1 MTFYQG
7 KQMKHFVLGTAGHVD
22 HGKTAL
28 IKALTGIDT
37 DRLKEEKERGITIE
51 LGFAS
56 LTLPSGQTLGIVDVP
71 GHEKFIKNMVS
82 GASGIDF
89 VMMVIAADEGIMPQ
103 TKEHLNICSVLGISK
118 GIIALTKID
127 LVEKDW
133 LKLVQSEIIEFLQ
146 GTFLE
151 GAPIVPVSAIKQE
164 GLTHLIEALEA
175 TTSHINEK
183 TDDGIFRLPVDRVF
197 TMKGFGTV
205 VTGTLVSDHIKTGD
219 DIQILPQN
227 ITTSEEIEIL
237 PEYITTRIRG
247 IQVHNQTVEEAR
259 SGQRTAIN
267 LQGIEKSV
275 IERGDV
281 LVCPQT
287 VWPSLRLDVLVEF
300 LASNSKNL
308 KNRALVRLHTG
319 TSEIIARIILLE
331 KDELAPG
338 QKNFAQLVLSD
349 KDVVVSGDHFV
360 LRSYSP
366 ITTIGGGQIIDP
378 LPDKHKRLND
388 KIIEELNLL
397 QKGTLAEKIPV
408 ILERAGFTGIN
419 LRCMAFRLGINAKK
433 IREALEN
440 LFSGKKAFLLDNDD
454 TTVISANFFHQF
466 EELLIKNIS
475 AYHKKYSL
483 KEGISREELKAS
495 SGNKISSK
503 LFNMAINSLNK
514 NGVIVSDKDN
524 VHLTGYQ
531 VEFSEELDSLRRDI
545 AGVYNDAG
553 LTPSSLTEV
562 MNKFKNQKTKAQ
574 SIIKLMLKEGDLI
587 QINEELCFAR
597 ETLEKLRN
605 NYKAQLIKDGK
616 ATPANFKDLTGLSRK
631 YIIPL
636 MEYFDMSRLTVRVG
650 DHRILREKI

>member
-1 MTFYQG
+1 
-7 KQMKHFVLGTAGHVD
+7 MKHFVLGTAGHVD

-28 IKALTGIDT
+28 IKAITGVDT
-37 DRLKEEKERGITIE
+37 DRLKEEKQRGITIE

-82 GASGIDF
+82 GAAGIDL

-103 TKEHLNICSVLGISK
+103 TEEHLNICSLLGISR

-133 LKLVQSEIIEFLQ
+133 LNLVQAEITNFLQ

-164 GLTHLIEALEA
+164 GLTDLIKELDAV
-175 TTSHINEK
+175 TGQITEK

-219 DIQILPQN
+219 EIQILPEN
-227 ITTSEEIEIL
+227 ITA
-237 PEYITTRIRG
+237 RIRG
-247 IQVHNQTVEEAR
+247 IQVHNQAVEEAWA
-259 SGQRTAIN
+259 GQRTAIN
-267 LQGIEKSV
+267 LQGTEKSA
-275 IERGDV
+275 INRGDV
-281 LVCPQT
+281 LVRPQT
-287 VWPSLRLDVLVEF
+287 VWPSQRLDVFVEF
-300 LASNSKNL
+300 LASNSKSL
-308 KNRALVRLHTG
+308 KNRTLVRLHTG

-338 QKNFAQLVLSD
+338 QKEFAQLVLSD

-366 ITTIGGGQIIDP
+366 MTTIGGGQIIDP
-378 LPDKHKRLND
+378 LPAKHKRLNN

-397 QKGTLAEKIPV
+397 QKGPLTEKIPV

-419 LRCMAFRLGINAKK
+419 LRCLSFRLGINAKK
-433 IREALEN
+433 IREALEI
-440 LFSGKKAFLLDNDD
+440 LFSGKKAFLLDKDN

-466 EELLIKNIS
+466 EELIIKNIT
-475 AYHKKYSL
+475 AYHKKNPL

-495 SGNKISSK
+495 SGNFVSPK
-503 LFNMAINSLNK
+503 LFNIVMNSLDK
-514 NGVIVSDKDN
+514 KGTVVSDKDN
-524 VHLTGYQ
+524 VRLAGHQ
-531 VEFSEELDSLRRDI
+531 VEFSGELDSLRREITGIYKDT
-545 AGVYNDAG
+545 G

-562 MNKFKNQKTKAQ
+562 MNKFKNQKTKVQ

-616 ATPANFKDLTGLSRK
+616 ATPASFKDLTGLSRK
-631 YIIPL
+631 YVIPL
-636 MEYFDMSRLTVRVG
+636 MEYFDMDKLTVRVG